1 MSTAATGLVI
11 IFLAVGCLLGW
22 HANRAHAAHGDVKTT
37 KGRLPGYRQTRLR
50 SGLISIALIIVLVLA
65 LTDLFRG

>member
-1 MSTAATGLVI
+1 MMSVAASGLVI
-11 IFLAVGCLLGW
+11 VFLALGCLLGW

-50 SGLISIALIIVLVLA
+50 SGIISIALIIVLLLVLA
-65 LTDLFRG
+65 NLF